1 MNYKHFIGID
11 ISKNTLD
18 FAVFNG
24 SDLLF
29 HTQISNDKEGLK
41 TFFKKLENLPDFS
54 MQQAVFCMEHTG
66 IYNHHVLNFL
76 HQQEANIRLEAAV
89 HIKLSSGLQRGKN
102 DKIDAIRIG
111 QYAYEK
117 RDKFKL
123 WKPQREVVQRLS
135 HLTGLR
141 NRLISVRSQLI
152 VPINEMMSF
161 DKESASQMKKLSNAT
176 IRAVEKDIEKTD
188 KAIEQVI
195 ESDPELKRLYAIVT
209 SVNGIG
215 KVTAVQMII
224 TTGEFTTISDPAK
237 FACYS
242 GVAPFSYI
250 SGTTVKGKMHV
261 SHKANKEMKTLL
273 HMCAIVAIQYDS
285 DLKSYYQRKVEEK
298 KNKMLVLNAVRNKL
312 IWRVFA
318 CVRNN
323 RLYQKVYD
331 RAA

>member
-1 MNYKHFIGID
+1 
-11 ISKNTLD
+11 
-18 FAVFNG
+18 
-24 SDLLF
+24 
-29 HTQISNDKEGLK
+29 
-41 TFFKKLENLPDFS
+41 
-54 MQQAVFCMEHTG
+54 
-66 IYNHHVLNFL
+66 
-76 HQQEANIRLEAAV
+76 
-89 HIKLSSGLQRGKN
+89 
-102 DKIDAIRIG
+102 
-111 QYAYEK
+111 
-117 RDKFKL
+117 
-123 WKPQREVVQRLS
+123 
-135 HLTGLR
+135 
-141 NRLISVRSQLI
+141 
-152 VPINEMMSF
+152 MMSF
-161 DKESASQMKKLSNAT
+161 DKESAGQMKKLSNAT

-331 RAA
+331 MAA